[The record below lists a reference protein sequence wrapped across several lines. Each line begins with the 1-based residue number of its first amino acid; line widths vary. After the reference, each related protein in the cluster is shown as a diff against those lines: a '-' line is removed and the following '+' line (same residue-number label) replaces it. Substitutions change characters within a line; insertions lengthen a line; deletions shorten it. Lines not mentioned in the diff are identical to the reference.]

1 MKRLICLLFPLLLA
15 AGLLLSGC
23 AEKEVLYSLTDGE
36 RVVSVLGG
44 GGKANYLSVTENGKE
59 IWQTRIRAD
68 RSVGTRGGTY
78 GLRVED
84 VNFDGRNDLIIA
96 LSVEDDITTE
106 QVYLQQADGSY
117 RLSAELDGKCNLSV
131 DARQELILTFDR
143 TEITER
149 DAGTDRTYRIQTDI
163 ATAYSWQGAT
173 LVPRRSVSLTYY
185 GGTGLYCYSVADYDA
200 SAGAWKTPDDRWFSP
215 DEVKQQNFEGLYYFR

>member
-15 AGLLLSGC
+15 AGLLFGC
-23 AEKEVLYSLTDGE
+23 AERDVLYSVSDGE
-36 RVVSVLGG
+36 RVISVLGG
-44 GGKANYLSVTENGKE
+44 SGKANFLSVAENGVE
-59 IWQTRIRAD
+59 IWQARIAAG
-68 RSVGTRGGTY
+68 RSVGTRGGSY

-84 VNFDGRNDLIIA
+84 VNFDGKNDLIIA
-96 LSVEDDITTE
+96 LTVTDDITAE

-131 DARQELILTFDR
+131 DARQELILAFDR
-143 TEITER
+143 TDVTER
-149 DAGTDRTYRIQTDI
+149 DIETDRTYHVKTDT

-173 LVPRRSVSLTYY
+173 LIPRRRVSLTYY
-185 GGTGLYCYSVADYDA
+185 GGSGLYCYSVADYDV

-215 DEVKQQNFEGLYYFR
+215 DEVKQQSFDGLYYFR